1 MKCKSG
7 MVANT
12 YGLSTWDTEVRGS
25 GAQGH
30 PQRLGEFKAS
40 LGYLWPG
47 LQTRQMKNSEMKD
60 QQAA

>member
-40 LGYLWPG
+40 LGDL
-47 LQTRQMKNSEMKD
+47 
-60 QQAA
+60 